1 LTGADLVAMIRK
13 QYHTYQKVFQPFK
26 KLKSVIR

>member
-13 QYHTYQKVFQPFK
+13 QYHTRELFNLLK
-26 KLKSVIR
+26 KSVIR